1 MKKAKE
7 IFKSFPN
14 EFVAEFTGTS
24 LCNVQHPEFG
34 KHKLTAQQVKY
45 SEGEYKNAI
54 YKNICDAIDLE
65 AELVSE
71 ADKSEPIVN
80 SPLVK
85 MLAKFGVDG
94 LHELNNWIKYPELM
108 QIAEDLAKETQDLSI
123 LPEKVKQAV
132 LGVDS
137 KMPYKAQFVWEELGH
152 ILGFE
157 PA

>member
-1 MKKAKE
+1 MKAAKE

-14 EFVAEFTGTS
+14 EFVAEFTGTC
-24 LCNVQHPEFG
+24 LCNVKHPEFG
-34 KHKLTAQQVKY
+34 GHKLTAQQVKY
-45 SEGEYKNAI
+45 SDGKYKNAI
-54 YKNICDAIDLE
+54 YKNICKAIDSE
-65 AELVSE
+65 VGLVSE
-71 ADKSEPIVN
+71 ADKNEPIVN

-85 MLAKFGVDG
+85 MLFKFNADKA
-94 LHELNNWIKYPELM
+94 HDLNKWIKYPELM
-108 QIAEDLAKETQDLSI
+108 QIAEDLAKETQNLDV

-137 KMPYKAQFVWEELGH
+137 KMPYKAQFVWEEIGH